1 MFLTKSN
8 LVFNIVSYLQM
19 KVTQETI
26 EAWKDCLKKTVI
38 DIPQIENQ
46 TVFNFSL
53 NTLPFNKIY
62 LSIFLYI

>member
-1 MFLTKSN
+1 
-8 LVFNIVSYLQM
+8 M